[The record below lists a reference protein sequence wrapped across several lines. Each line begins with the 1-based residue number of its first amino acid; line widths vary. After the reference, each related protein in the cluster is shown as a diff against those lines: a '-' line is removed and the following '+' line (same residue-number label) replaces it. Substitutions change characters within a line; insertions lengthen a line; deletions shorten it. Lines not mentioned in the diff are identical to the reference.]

1 MARGLRGLFYSDSCV
16 HVTDGYQ
23 GRGPGATL
31 GRLQLRGI
39 YRVFSNVPVLPG
51 ADLLG
56 PLGPSFFLLSEMDD
70 ISPSL
75 ALDVGLRNVQD
86 VDYKLPWSVSGSH
99 CPHLM
104 NIDQQHPPRSA

>member
-1 MARGLRGLFYSDSCV
+1 MDYEAFFTQTHVSTLLMAIRGAARALPSADCN
-16 HVTDGYQ
+16 
-23 GRGPGATL
+23 
-31 GRLQLRGI
+31 LRGI

-56 PLGPSFFLLSEMDD
+56 PLGSSFFLLSEMDD